1 MGDLVITPAL
11 GVAWMV
17 SEDVIDAQILK
28 RMDGQQIVLRNTLR
42 FLLNPSR
49 GPRGELALVSH
60 SRRRSGSSRSW
71 RALSIE
77 S

>member
-49 GPRGELALVSH
+49 GPRGNWPWYRTRDVDPG
-60 SRRRSGSSRSW
+60 RRGPG
-71 RALSIE
+71 AP
-77 S
+77 

>member
-49 GPRGELALVSH
+49 TAANM
-60 SRRRSGSSRSW
+60 SRLKWPWYRERDVDSGRRPS
-71 RALSIE
+71 AP
-77 S
+77 

>member
-1 MGDLVITPAL
+1 MITLAL
-11 GVAWMV
+11 GVAWML

-49 GPRGELALVSH
+49 GP
-60 SRRRSGSSRSW
+60 SRTMKK
-71 RALSIE
+71 
-77 S
+77 

>member
-28 RMDGQQIVLRNTLR
+28 RMDGQ
-42 FLLNPSR
+42 
-49 GPRGELALVSH
+49 
-60 SRRRSGSSRSW
+60 
-71 RALSIE
+71 
-77 S
+77 